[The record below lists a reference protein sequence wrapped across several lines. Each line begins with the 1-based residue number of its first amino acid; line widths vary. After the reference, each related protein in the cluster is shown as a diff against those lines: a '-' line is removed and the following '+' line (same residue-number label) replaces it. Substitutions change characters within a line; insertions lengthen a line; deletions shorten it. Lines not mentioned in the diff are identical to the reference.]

1 MRQKRLL
8 VSDPA
13 RPTRPDEEPNQPP
26 LPEDPPIQEPEPDR
40 LPDEIPNPNPDE
52 SPQPPLHALSEVME
66 NRPLYGRPFV
76 CVNGGR

>member
-1 MRQKRLL
+1 

-26 LPEDPPIQEPEPDR
+26 LPEEPPIQEPEPDR
-40 LPDEIPNPNPDE
+40 LPDEMPNPNPDE
-52 SPQPPLHALSEVME
+52 SPQPPLHALAQVMA